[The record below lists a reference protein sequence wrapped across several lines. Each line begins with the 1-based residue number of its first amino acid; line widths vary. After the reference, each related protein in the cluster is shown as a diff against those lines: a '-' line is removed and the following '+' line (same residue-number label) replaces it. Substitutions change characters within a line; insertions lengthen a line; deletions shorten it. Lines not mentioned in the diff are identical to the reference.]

1 MRALRQSFAPAR
13 DGKRQCERG
22 QILPLTGIALVALV
36 AVIAVAADMGYF
48 FDYRRRM
55 QTGADGAAMAGAEQL
70 RRDANDAQVQPAAF
84 SAAASNG
91 FTNSVA
97 STEVVINHPPSTG
110 FYAGN
115 DRFVEAF
122 VKQPRPTIFMSI
134 LGFQSASV
142 GTRAV
147 AGAQDSPNCIY
158 ALHPTANH
166 AFNTTG
172 SASVSAACGVI
183 VDSSSGSAMNSSGS
197 AGVTATSIAVTGNTA
212 GCCYSPTPT
221 TGVPPEPDP
230 LAGRAGPTVGGCD
243 YIGKSISSATAIL
256 TPGVYCNGIVI
267 SGGSSN
273 VTFMPGTYILQG
285 GGFRVSGGGTISGT
299 GVTFYNTGGGGY
311 TYNKVDISGGTMGT
325 LSAPTSGAMEGM
337 LFFQDRSITSGP
349 TNSITGGSTLNL
361 EGAVY
366 FPTTPL
372 TFTGGSSGSTGCSIL
387 VASTISFTGPSSLSA
402 GCTDFANGSPIKK
415 VALAE

>member
-1 MRALRQSFAPAR
+1 MRALRRSFAPVRA
-13 DGKRQCERG
+13 GKRRRERG

-122 VKQPRPTIFMSI
+122 IRQPRPTIFMGI
-134 LGFQSASV
+134 LGIQSASV

-158 ALHPTANH
+158 VLHPTANH
-166 AFNTTG
+166 AFNTT
-172 SASVSAACGVI
+172 
-183 VDSSSGSAMNSSGS
+183 
-197 AGVTATSIAVTGNTA
+197 
-212 GCCYSPTPT
+212 
-221 TGVPPEPDP
+221 
-230 LAGRAGPTVGGCD
+230 
-243 YIGKSISSATAIL
+243 
-256 TPGVYCNGIVI
+256 
-267 SGGSSN
+267 
-273 VTFMPGTYILQG
+273 
-285 GGFRVSGGGTISGT
+285 
-299 GVTFYNTGGGGY
+299 
-311 TYNKVDISGGTMGT
+311 
-325 LSAPTSGAMEGM
+325 
-337 LFFQDRSITSGP
+337 
-349 TNSITGGSTLNL
+349 
-361 EGAVY
+361 
-366 FPTTPL
+366 
-372 TFTGGSSGSTGCSIL
+372 
-387 VASTISFTGPSSLSA
+387 
-402 GCTDFANGSPIKK
+402 
-415 VALAE
+415 